1 MFELLKMKKL
11 PLGLSDF
18 KTVIEDNYYYIDKS
32 LLIKELFETA
42 GQVLLIPR
50 PRRFGKTLNLS
61 MLKYFFSISSTDH
74 KYLFRDTHIWKEGN
88 YMEVQGRYPV
98 IYLTFKDVKESN
110 WESSFKKIREII
122 ANEFKSYLQM
132 LEHKISPHDLEKYIT
147 LINGKA
153 EETTYG
159 TALLFLSNLLYVH
172 YNKKVIILID
182 EYDAPIHAGFIH
194 DFYDEIIQFMRSL
207 LTSVFKDNQY
217 LEKGILTGILR
228 TAKEGI
234 FSGLNNL
241 SVYSLL
247 DTEFEDKFGFTE
259 QEVKQLL
266 TDWEMSDQLPEIQA
280 WYNGYKFGNTTIYN
294 PWSLISCIS
303 KKGALK
309 PYWLNTS
316 DNQIIKK
323 LISLASSEV
332 KEELELLL
340 NKKEIEKEITEA
352 IIFPGIENNS
362 KALWSLLLFSGYLAY
377 SSCKLVIG
385 KTYCNLTIPNQEIE
399 ILYKELITEVFERT
413 LTTHKVNIMLRALIT
428 GDIDTFEILLQE
440 FLLNSISMYDLP
452 ANEPEKTYHLF
463 VLGLLVLLADQYQ
476 VKSNRES
483 GLGRYDIMLI
493 PKDKN
498 QLGIVIEFKKTAPK
512 ETLELAATRALE
524 QIKQKEYMHEL
535 KSLGIKHIKIIGI
548 AFESKKIFIQ
558 SENIESL

>member
-1 MFELLKMKKL
+1 MELQ
-11 PLGLSDF
+11 
-18 KTVIEDNYYYIDKS
+18 
-32 LLIKELFETA
+32 
-42 GQVLLIPR
+42 GQ
-50 PRRFGKTLNLS
+50 
-61 MLKYFFSISSTDH
+61 
-74 KYLFRDTHIWKEGN
+74 
-88 YMEVQGRYPV
+88 YPV

-110 WESSFKKIREII
+110 WESSFKKIKDII
-122 ANEFKSYLQM
+122 AKELEQHLTIIQKTLPSYKLTEYMSIITKSADAEIYSRSL
-132 LEHKISPHDLEKYIT
+132 LDLTNI
-147 LINGKA
+147 
-153 EETTYG
+153 
-159 TALLFLSNLLYVH
+159 LSQY
-172 YNKKVIILID
+172 YNKKVLVLID

-194 DFYDEIIQFMRSL
+194 GFYNEIIQFMRSL
-207 LTSVFKDNQY
+207 LTSVFKDNPH
-217 LEKGILTGILR
+217 LEKGVLTGILR

-266 TDWEMSDQLPEIQA
+266 TDWEMLNQLPEIQA
-280 WYNGYKFGNTTIYN
+280 WYNGYKFGDRTIYN

-303 KKGALK
+303 KKGTLK

-340 NKKEIEKEITEA
+340 NKKEIEKEITDA
-352 IIFPGIENNS
+352 VIFPGIENNS
-362 KALWSLLLFSGYLAY
+362 KALWSLLLFSRYLTY
-377 SSCKLVIG
+377 SSCKLIIG
-385 KTYCNLTIPNQEIE
+385 KTYCNLAIPNQEIE

-413 LTTHKVNIMLRALIT
+413 LTTQKMNIMFHALTT

-452 ANEPEKTYHLF
+452 SNERSDFAKASTDCGYEPGKTYHLF

-476 VKSNRES
+476 VKSNREI

-493 PKDKN
+493 PKDINK
-498 QLGIVIEFKKTAPK
+498 LGIVIEFKKNTPK
-512 ETLELAATRALE
+512 ETIETSAQRALE
-524 QIKQKEYMHEL
+524 QIKEKHYSQEL
-535 KSLGIKHIKIIGI
+535 KNLGIKHIKLIGI
-548 AFESKKIFIQ
+548 AFEGKKIFIQ
-558 SENIESL
+558 SEDTK